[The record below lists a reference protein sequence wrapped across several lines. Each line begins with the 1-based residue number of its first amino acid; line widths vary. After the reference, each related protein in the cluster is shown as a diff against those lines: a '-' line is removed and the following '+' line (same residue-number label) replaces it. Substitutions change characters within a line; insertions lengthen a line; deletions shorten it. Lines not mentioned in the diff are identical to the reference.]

1 MTEIYYFITFC
12 LEKGWSYKYPGLAGN
27 GIWGNN
33 LGNIL
38 WQLNHLLFTE
48 ISSFIVDGE
57 PCDASLNITWY
68 LKSADCYNE
77 IYNFKV

>member
-1 MTEIYYFITFC
+1 MQDY
-12 LEKGWSYKYPGLAGN
+12 SKYIFPLGHLFTLF